1 MPSHGTPTQSQS
13 LNPDG
18 QTLHVIHR
26 LDDSNNGGSAE
37 IQRLQREVIE
47 KHNRIKELEAREEH
61 FTQEIDRLQ
70 CNMDDLKE
78 QFEAYCVV
86 ADAARLTKSARP
98 SGRFIRAKYCS
109 GCCFFIIIPALI
121 FLLKL

>member
-1 MPSHGTPTQSQS
+1 MVPNQFSSTNNLIQGVEEFIKTCVPSHGTPTQSQS

-37 IQRLQREVIE
+37 VQRIQREVIE

-78 QFEAYCVV
+78 QFEAYC
-86 ADAARLTKSARP
+86 
-98 SGRFIRAKYCS
+98 
-109 GCCFFIIIPALI
+109 
-121 FLLKL
+121 